1 MRVVETKCIVGVAD
15 MQRATRFY
23 VDVFGADVA
32 FESPWWS
39 EIRIAGV
46 NIGLHGGATG
56 ERHDSGLGFVVD
68 DLDGACAAVERAGGV
83 IVSPPK
89 ERPGEGVM
97 LATITD
103 PEGNEVSLSLSP
115 RAVSEATQ

>member
-1 MRVVETKCIVGVAD
+1 VRVVETKCIVGVAD

-23 VDVFGADVA
+23 TNVFGADVE

-46 NIGLHGGATG
+46 GIGLHGGATG

-68 DLDGACAAVERAGGV
+68 DLDAACAAVEQAGGV
-83 IVSPPK
+83 IVSEPL
-89 ERPGEGVM
+89 ERPGEGVE
-97 LATITD
+97 LATIADT
-103 PEGNEVSLSLSP
+103 EGNEVSLSLGG
-115 RAVSEATQ
+115 A